1 MYLHPHHRHLSRRFG
16 FEAHSAIA
24 AWTPRA
30 DIKEEPARFAIFID
44 IPGIDPQTIEIQA
57 DGNLLTV
64 SGERPAAQAAEGER
78 YSRIE
83 RRHGR
88 FERRFALPETADA
101 AGIVASGRN
110 GVLEIGI
117 PKKAQSQPRKI
128 HVGVTPL
135 DGGAEEAHASMQ

>member
-1 MYLHPHHRHLSRRFG
+1 MYLHPHRHPLSRRFG
-16 FEAHSAIA
+16 FEAHAVAA
-24 AWTPRA
+24 AWAPRA

-44 IPGIDPQTIEIQA
+44 MPGIDPQAIEIQA

-64 SGERPAAQAAEGER
+64 SGERPAEQVAEGER
-78 YSRIE
+78 FSRIE
-83 RRHGR
+83 RSRGR
-88 FERRFALPETADA
+88 FERRFALPETADT

-128 HVGVTPL
+128 QVGVTPL
-135 DGGAEEAHASMQ
+135 DDGAGEAPASVQ